1 MSNLAELSEWARY
14 LKRMTS
20 RPGWS
25 VARLAR
31 ESGIHRATI
40 FDWMK
45 GDGDSVTIGSVRA
58 VAAAL
63 DDDLENALLAVASLV
78 PSPRGRDEEIELI
91 LSAPVSREV
100 QRRMIGQLLELRE
113 HDRQR
118 RLRMIEWMVA
128 EVAD

>member
-45 GDGDSVTIGSVRA
+45 GNGDSVTIGSVRA